1 MTAFF
6 FFHKSLNDFLPAMKR
21 NSWISHN
28 FKDIQSVKDAI
39 EAIGVPHPEVDV
51 IIAQNSSVGFNYRL
65 QENDRIEVYPV
76 LDDHIFPESYS
87 LSRQYLQLDKFVLDV
102 HLGKL
107 AKAMR
112 LLGLDTVIENHFTD
126 NMIAQLSETE
136 NRITLTRDIGL
147 LKHKAIKSGYWI
159 RSQHWEEQLTEV
171 IARYSLETKFKPFS
185 RCTICNGMIKTV
197 PKETVLHQLPPVS
210 KQLFNEFFQCT
221 NCKRV
226 YWKGSHYDRMEKWV
240 HKWNT

>member
-1 MTAFF
+1 
-6 FFHKSLNDFLPAMKR
+6 MKR
-21 NSWISHN
+21 HSWISYSI
-28 FKDIQSVKDAI
+28 KSIQSVKDAI
-39 EAIGVPHPEVDV
+39 EAMGVPHPEVDV
-51 IIAQNSSVGFNYRL
+51 IIAQNASVDFNYQV
-65 QENDRIEVYPV
+65 QENDQIEVYPV
-76 LDDHIFPESYS
+76 LEDHLFPESYS

-112 LLGLDTVIENHFTD
+112 LLGLDTVMDNHFTD
-126 NMIAQLSETE
+126 NMIAQLSEAE

-159 RSQHWEEQLTEV
+159 RSQHWEEQLAEV
-171 IARYSLETKFKPFS
+171 INRYSSLKRKFKPFS
-185 RCTICNGMIKTV
+185 RCTICNGMIENV
-197 PKETVLHQLPPVS
+197 PKETVQHQLPPES

-221 NCKRV
+221 NCKKV

-240 HKWNT
+240 HKWNAR